1 MGKTS
6 ALTALRFVAE
16 LIFVLGLAGCDKK
29 SGEAV
34 VIEKEHIAAK
44 EVQDTPSNET
54 PSPSAAPEATPH
66 YEERELKPGEI
77 TVGAYV
83 MPAEDRG
90 TGRDPRASSNEQWIV
105 TVRVIRDGRQFNVQA
120 DQPRW
125 EKLKEGDRV
134 NVTYH
139 VGKYTGT
146 VWGSKI
152 E

>member
-1 MGKTS
+1 MGKNFS
-6 ALTALRFVAE
+6 ALTAVGFVAE
-16 LIFVLGLAGCDKK
+16 LIFVLGFAGCDKK

-44 EVQDTPSNET
+44 EIQGTPSSET
-54 PSPSAAPEATPH
+54 SSPAPEATPH
-66 YEERELKPGEI
+66 YEERPLRPGEI
-77 TVGAYV
+77 TVGPYV

-90 TGRDPRASSNEQWIV
+90 TSRDPRASSYEQWIV

-134 NVTYH
+134 QVTYR

-146 VWGSKI
+146 VWASKI